1 MVVDLAAP
9 TPVLATGEIAD
20 GGCPG
25 GLVSSAPIS
34 VSTLLKITLPLWI
47 LGRHISVCQRRDD
60 RAQIGHRDPVAA
72 ADVDATKQCDVR
84 GHA

>member
-1 MVVDLAAP
+1 VVDLAAP

-34 VSTLLKITLPLWI
+34 VSTLLNTTVPLWI
-47 LGRHISVCQRRDD
+47 
-60 RAQIGHRDPVAA
+60 
-72 ADVDATKQCDVR
+72 
-84 GHA
+84 